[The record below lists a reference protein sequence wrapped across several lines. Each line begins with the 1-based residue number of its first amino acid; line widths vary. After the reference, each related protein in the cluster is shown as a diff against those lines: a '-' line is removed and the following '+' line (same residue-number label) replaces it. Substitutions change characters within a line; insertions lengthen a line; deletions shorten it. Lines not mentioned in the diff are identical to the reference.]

1 MPLHRFYY
9 AQGLFSA
16 QDKQE
21 IAQRITKIYTDAN
34 LPAFYVNVVFIEV
47 LEDSIFI
54 SGKPA
59 PKFVRLVSQ
68 HLARTM
74 DSNERKQAVL
84 DKLEAAFGPYVKD
97 RGLDW
102 EIHIEEHERDLWRT
116 QGINPPMPN
125 TNAEKLWVKENKA
138 IPFEE

>member
-21 IAQRITKIYTDAN
+21 IAQRITKIYTGYN
-34 LPAFYVNVVFIEV
+34 LPAFYVDVIFIEV
-47 LEDSIFI
+47 PEDSIFI

-59 PKFVRLVSQ
+59 PKFVRVVSQ

-74 DSNERKQAVL
+74 ASYEVKQEVL
-84 DKLEAAFGPYVKD
+84 DGLEAAFGPYVKD
-97 RGLDW
+97 RGLNW

-125 TNAEKLWVKENKA
+125 TDAEKLWVKENKA
-138 IPFEE
+138 IPFE